1 MIIWATQLFA
11 LLVQRVKFPLFI
23 DLNTGKSSQVSI
35 TPLILSILTKENSF
49 PLIREISLITM
60 LQWTHQI

>member
-23 DLNTGKSSQVSI
+23 DLNKSSQVSI
-35 TPLILSILTKENSF
+35 IPLILSILTKENSF